1 MTLRSFRE
9 TVNLFIYDSKDR
21 NLRIFRYLSFFVS
34 SVVLLILVF
43 YYGFPQTAET
53 RGFLLNVI
61 KVSFF
66 FYVFSFLVRIF
77 YSFEPLQYIKRNWFE
92 GFLMLL
98 LVVDGISYFILQTP
112 LVLNFFRFL
121 GFENM
126 SHFYVVFI
134 QLYVLVIVGLDIGT
148 ATTRISKIKVSP
160 PTLFI
165 FSYVLLICLGCGLL
179 MLPEMTTIAGS
190 MPFFDALFT
199 SMSASCI
206 TGLIIVDTATY
217 FTFKGHLV
225 LLILIQLGGLSVI
238 SFATFL
244 IAFSG
249 TTLGMK
255 QQTMMQSFLSTDSL
269 FSAKGLLNQIILMT
283 LTIELIGALMIF
295 FLWNPEIV
303 FKGLGDKVF
312 FSVFHSISAFNNAGF
327 SLFTNG
333 FYQNYVVDSYIL
345 HIVMAMLIFF
355 GSLGFAPIKDIFG
368 ISSLRARFKMPW
380 KRLKLSTKISL
391 YTTVALTLIGAVVF
405 YMLERNNTLV
415 DMRLVERI
423 ITSFFQSVTA
433 RSAGLNTIDFS
444 QLTMPM
450 LVFFILLM
458 FIGGSSGSTGGGIKT
473 STFTLLILSAYST
486 LRGKRNLE
494 LGHYSIS
501 YEMLHRA
508 FMIFSL
514 SSGLIFMG
522 VMILSISDS
531 DIPVINLVF
540 EQVSAF
546 ATVGLSTGITS
557 QLSITGKTVLMCS
570 MFIGRVG
577 ILTLA
582 FSLSKRV
589 ITSNYKYPNA
599 HIMVG

>member
-1 MTLRSFRE
+1 
-9 TVNLFIYDSKDR
+9 
-21 NLRIFRYLSFFVS
+21 
-34 SVVLLILVF
+34 
-43 YYGFPQTAET
+43 
-53 RGFLLNVI
+53 
-61 KVSFF
+61 
-66 FYVFSFLVRIF
+66 
-77 YSFEPLQYIKRNWFE
+77 
-92 GFLMLL
+92 MLL
-98 LVVDGISYFILQTP
+98 LVIDGISYFILQTP
-112 LVLNFFRFL
+112 LVLNFFRFWV
-121 GFENM
+121 FENI
-126 SHFYVVFI
+126 SHFYVIFI
-134 QLYVLVIVGLDIGT
+134 QLYVLIIVGLDIGT

-179 MLPEMTTIAGS
+179 MLPEMTTMVGS

-206 TGLIIVDTATY
+206 TGLIVVDTATY

-255 QQTMMQSFLSTDSL
+255 QQTMMQTFLSTDSL

-283 LTIELIGALMIF
+283 LTIELIGAGMIF
-295 FLWNPEIV
+295 FLWSPEIV

-333 FYQNYVVDSYIL
+333 LFQNYVVDSYIL

-380 KRLKLSTKISL
+380 KRLKLSTQISL
-391 YTTVALTLIGAVVF
+391 YTTVALTIIGAIVF
-405 YMLERNNTLV
+405 YILEKNNTLV
-415 DMRLVERI
+415 DKRLIEKI
-423 ITSFFQSVTA
+423 ITSFFQSITA
-433 RSAGLNTIDFS
+433 RSAGLNTIDFA

-450 LVFFILLM
+450 LVFFVFLM

-494 LGHYSIS
+494 LGHNSIS

-514 SSGLIFMG
+514 SSGIIFMG
-522 VMILSISDS
+522 VMILTISDPH
-531 DIPVINLVF
+531 IPVMSLVF
-540 EQVSAF
+540 EEVSAF
-546 ATVGLSTGITS
+546 ATVGLSTGITPK
-557 QLSITGKTVLMCS
+557 LSITGKTVLMCS